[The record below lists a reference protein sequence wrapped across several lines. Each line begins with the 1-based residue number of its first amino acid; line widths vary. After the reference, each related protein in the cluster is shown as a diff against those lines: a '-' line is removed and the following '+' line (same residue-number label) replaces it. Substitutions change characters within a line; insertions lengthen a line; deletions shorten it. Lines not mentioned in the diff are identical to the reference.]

1 METLLEVVKNQH
13 ADALRHVAMDCCAE
27 VDPE

>member
-13 ADALRHVAMDCCAE
+13 ADALRHVAMDCCATRIGY
-27 VDPE
+27 